1 MRLSLNPL
9 PWKIVVVVDV
19 RVLESTFLKTGF
31 GSGTDYQPADNKEPS
46 LAVNGAPRATQGCR
60 SGCSEV

>member
-19 RVLESTFLKTGF
+19 RVLGSTFLKTGF
-31 GSGTDYQPADNKEPS
+31 GNETNYQPENTKEPS
-46 LAVNGAPRATQGCR
+46 LGVHGAPRATQGCR
-60 SGCSEV
+60 SGCSDV